1 LASARWKALA
11 KERVMSIKTS
21 ELPDLIAAA
30 VKHAIATKQI
40 TDETLQ
46 TLLHKPF
53 TIGIYPEPA
62 LGLAERTE
70 VVKLKPLGYAAHDL
84 EALRNPSTL
93 KEI

>member
-53 TIGIYPEPA
+53 TIGIYPEPV
-62 LGLAERTE
+62 GLAERTE